1 MNINNTFWTI
11 IDDNYYR
18 IHNGILKYA
27 PIDIDNSIITDAES
41 SVDIISIE
49 KLELIN
55 QEFGSTFTIND
66 F

>member
-1 MNINNTFWTI
+1 VQNTFWTI
-11 IDDNYYR
+11 IDNNYYR

-27 PIDIDNSIITDAES
+27 PVDTDNSVLADEES
-41 SVDIISIE
+41 HIEVISIE

-55 QEFGSTFTIND
+55 SEFGSSFTMND